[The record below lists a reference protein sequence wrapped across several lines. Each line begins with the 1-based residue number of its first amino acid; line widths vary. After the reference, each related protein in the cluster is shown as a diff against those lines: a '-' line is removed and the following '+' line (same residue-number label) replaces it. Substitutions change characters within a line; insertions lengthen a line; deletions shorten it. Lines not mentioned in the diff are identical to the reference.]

1 METRMGTKEEDRT
14 PLTHTIMYP
23 SDWIEEGK
31 KKLMFAR
38 DNRRSCE
45 NENWEIKIMHEK
57 EKHRK
62 LGL

>member
-1 METRMGTKEEDRT
+1 METRMGTKEDDRT

-38 DNRRSCE
+38 DKQE
-45 NENWEIKIMHEK
+45 ELWKWEL
-57 EKHRK
+57 RN
-62 LGL
+62 